1 MDNCNIIE
9 VPIEPDDEV
18 HTLNEEQA
26 KTPKKKRKPISAE
39 AKKQMLENLAKAREV
54 AKQNREA
61 KNGNPKAR
69 KPKREPEPDYSE
81 EEDEPLPKPK
91 TKSKVKPAKIKT
103 KYRSPSPIRK
113 SKYDYSSESDYSSD
127 DEPETPPKKKKPAKV
142 SAAKLEKQRRLEQVE
157 SKLDKILKKI
167 SKKELPAEPSRVITH
182 PTPYVE
188 PKAKPQSTHMA
199 SKLLSM
205 F

>member
-9 VPIEPDDEV
+9 VPIDDEV

-61 KNGNPKAR
+61 KNNPKAR

-81 EEDEPLPKPK
+81 D
-91 TKSKVKPAKIKT
+91 
-103 KYRSPSPIRK
+103 
-113 SKYDYSSESDYSSD
+113 
-127 DEPETPPKKKKPAKV
+127 
-142 SAAKLEKQRRLEQVE
+142 
-157 SKLDKILKKI
+157 
-167 SKKELPAEPSRVITH
+167 
-182 PTPYVE
+182 
-188 PKAKPQSTHMA
+188 
-199 SKLLSM
+199 
-205 F
+205 